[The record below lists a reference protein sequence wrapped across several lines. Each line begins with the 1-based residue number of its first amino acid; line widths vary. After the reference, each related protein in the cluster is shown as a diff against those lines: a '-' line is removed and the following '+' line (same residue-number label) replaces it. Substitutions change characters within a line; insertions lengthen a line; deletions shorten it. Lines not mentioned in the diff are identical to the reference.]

1 LNSDDKYNDNAVLK
15 AVEVFKDQ
23 SNCLLLYGQGQH
35 IDEYNNVLS
44 TYPTLPLPV
53 SIQDFKKSCFICQP
67 TVFFQR
73 SILILLGILDENL
86 KTTFDFDYWLRVFL
100 AFPTR
105 IAFIDRIQAFSRLH
119 KACITQKM
127 RRTIALESMQILA
140 HHLDE
145 APLHW
150 ILTYIEE
157 RLEQSNQNNVM
168 KEVDSILNEISHY
181 TSKKDLI
188 MLSSAIKKRIK
199 DYKNET
205 NI

>member
-1 LNSDDKYNDNAVLK
+1 NSDDKYNDDAVLK
-15 AVEVFKDQ
+15 AVEVFKNQ

-35 IDEYNNVLS
+35 IDEHNTVIN

-53 SIQDFKKSCFICQP
+53 SIQDFKQSCFICQP

-73 SILILLGILDENL
+73 SVLTLIGLLDENL
-86 KTTFDFDYWLRVFL
+86 KTAFDFDYWLR
-100 AFPTR
+100 AFSAFSHR
-105 IAFIDRIQAFSRLH
+105 IAFINHVQAFSRLH
-119 KACITQKM
+119 KGCITQKM

-157 RLEQSNQNNVM
+157 RLKQSTQNNVM
-168 KEVDSILNEISHY
+168 EEIDSILNEISHY

-188 MLSSAIKKRIK
+188 MLNYAIKKRIK